1 MRSRRTICG
10 GLIISKSIERS
21 SLPLE
26 RFMATPA
33 GSRVARK
40 QPFNLD
46 RAHAVEIFRN
56 QALSDHEA

>member
-1 MRSRRTICG
+1 
-10 GLIISKSIERS
+10 
-21 SLPLE
+21 
-26 RFMATPA
+26 MATPA